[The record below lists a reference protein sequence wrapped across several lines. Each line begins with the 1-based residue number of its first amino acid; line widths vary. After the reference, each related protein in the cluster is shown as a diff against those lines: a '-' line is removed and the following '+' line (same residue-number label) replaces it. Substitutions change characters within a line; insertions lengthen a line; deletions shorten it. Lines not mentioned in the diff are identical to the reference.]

1 MVIVTKNNNGTHP
14 IPDCKQKR
22 FEAIFLRYMKE
33 VSKLQAFKKN
43 FNKLGNGEDLVH
55 WLHRLSTFNMNKI
68 QVMID
73 EAFNP
78 RETPEGYNVWYNIST
93 IWFLVTRKGCTMEA
107 LLKCIDFVKTHDDI
121 ISFGID
127 SDVFTNQMQNF
138 LSGKC
143 FKDCKT
149 HNNNVL
155 DVAFL
160 NTL

>member
-1 MVIVTKNNNGTHP
+1 MVIVTRNNNGTHP

-22 FEAIFLRYMKE
+22 FEAIFLRYLKE

-43 FNKLGNGEDLVH
+43 FDNLGKGEDLVH

-93 IWFLVTRKGCTMEA
+93 IWFLVTKQTCTMEA
-107 LLKCIDFVKTHDDI
+107 LLKCIDFVKTHDGI
-121 ISFGID
+121 ISFEID
-127 SDVFTNQMQNF
+127 TDVFTNRIQTF
-138 LSGKC
+138 LREKC

-155 DVAFL
+155 DVTFL
-160 NTL
+160 NGL